1 MTDHYF
7 DPVNG
12 SDSLNGLTPATAKRS
27 YDTYIQSF
35 GASGDRFFLK
45 RGVDHIIS
53 TANTG
58 VRSGVSDSQRTLLA
72 AYGEAQV
79 PYAFVKNP
87 SATGNMILNGS
98 GRSYVDFEDLYF
110 DGQGV
115 CQYSIYLFASGST
128 PNIGHRISR
137 CFFTR
142 MLSGQAGLIFG
153 GTATSTGDTG
163 YYLIEDSH
171 FFDNPGHGLIPNG
184 AHDVLVRR
192 CKFYRNGF
200 AAPFG
205 GHGFSSKYRVTDA
218 TSGWTNPSG
227 TIWQRSMAAYEPD
240 VYYVK
245 TSVSAYRRLNKN
257 TSTPTT
263 PGLGEYGVSAAV
275 LYINVGSASN
285 PSTQA
290 VNYAWGRCYNI
301 VVEDCEAYENI
312 SDPAALFQE
321 GHGFAFDAYA
331 DNSIFRRCYSHH
343 NEGAGFSLNL
353 GDYTTVES
361 CIAHDN
367 GVSAVAAAACTG
379 VTVKHNTFFDNNHG
393 ASPYNGEI
401 VFFPNAKNGVIS
413 NNSMQGATAYAL
425 DLDATCTGFAGDKNV
440 AYGFAAV
447 ERGSV
452 LTGTVTID
460 PILDALY
467 RPTVEAIKTGGA
479 FLGGLDFYGSEF
491 PGSPPIGAVI
501 PRQGKSTTSRSV
513 APRSVTTRNALIK
526 RGIA

>member
-12 SDSLNGLTPATAKRS
+12 SDSADGFTQAKAKKS
-27 YDTYIQSF
+27 YDAYIQSF

-58 VRSGVSDSQRTLLA
+58 VRSGVNNGQRTLLA

-87 SATGNMILNGS
+87 SAAGNMILNGS

-110 DGQGV
+110 DGLGV

-128 PNIGHRISR
+128 PNVGHRISR
-137 CFFTR
+137 CYFTN

-171 FFDNPGHGLIPNG
+171 FFENPGHGLIPNG
-184 AHDVLVRR
+184 AHDILVRR

-200 AAPFG
+200 DAPFG
-205 GHGFSSKYRVTDA
+205 GHGFSAKYRVTDA
-218 TSGWTNPSG
+218 TGGWTSPGANK
-227 TIWQRSMAAYEPD
+227 IWQRALAAYEPD

-245 TSVSAYRRLNKN
+245 TSVTAYKRLTKN

-263 PGLGEYGVSAAV
+263 PTAGQFGVSAGV
-275 LYINVGSASN
+275 LYINVDSTSN
-285 PSTQA
+285 PSGQA

-301 VVEDCEAYENI
+301 IVEDCEAWGNI
-312 SDPAALFQE
+312 SDPAAAFQE
-321 GHGFAFDAYA
+321 GHGFAADAYT
-331 DNSIFRRCYSHH
+331 DDTVFRRCYSHH
-343 NEGAGFSLNL
+343 NQGAGFSLNL

-367 GVSAVAAAACTG
+367 GVSAVSAAACTG
-379 VTVKHNTFFDNNHG
+379 VTVKHNTFFDNNQG

-413 NNSMQGATAYAL
+413 NNSMQGSTVRAL
-425 DLDATCTGFAGDKNV
+425 DLDATCTGFSGVTNA
-440 AYGFAAV
+440 AYGYSTI
-447 ERGSV
+447 ESGST
-452 LTGTVTID
+452 LTGTITAD
-460 PILDALY
+460 PLRTASRRPRAAALLG
-467 RPTVEAIKTGGA
+467 TGTP
-479 FLGGLDFYGSEF
+479 LGGRDFYGRPF
-491 PGSPPIGAVI
+491 HPTAPNIGAVGSL
-501 PRQGKSTTSRSV
+501 PVRTTVSRVS
-513 APRSVTTRNALIK
+513 K
-526 RGIA
+526 